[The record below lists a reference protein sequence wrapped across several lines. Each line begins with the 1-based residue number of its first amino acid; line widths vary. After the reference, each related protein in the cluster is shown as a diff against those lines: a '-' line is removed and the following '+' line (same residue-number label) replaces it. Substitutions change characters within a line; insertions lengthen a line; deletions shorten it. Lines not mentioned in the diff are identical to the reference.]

1 MLSNFSRLILSTL
14 FLLSSHA
21 FTKYHIL
28 NSNNL
33 SINKLSTHKPISTS
47 KYMFGKGNPNP
58 MKDLGGVGPQGEYYF
73 MPSKTPTL
81 KAPDY
86 AIGKQGV
93 IPIFPRNQVLGPLGE
108 EYLGIYEMRYRQLLY
123 DIGDSGTFGHS
134 YYRYANITFTVCI
147 CLCVAYNVTNSKYYS
162 SIHIPCNIIQYVI
175 YVYIFLLVLIY
186 LYSYTYTT
194 IPVLYMHTYIHTYI

>member
-14 FLLSSHA
+14 CLLSSHA
-21 FTKYHIL
+21 FTKYNIL
-28 NSNNL
+28 NSKYL
-33 SINKLSTHKPISTS
+33 SINKLATYKPIFTS

-134 YYRYANITFTVCI
+134 YYRYSIAWTVCI
-147 CLCVAYNVTNSKYYS
+147 CLCIACAIVYYKL
-162 SIHIPCNIIQYVI
+162 NYF
-175 YVYIFLLVLIY
+175 YIRVPYTILCFVHTFP
-186 LYSYTYTT
+186 LYT
-194 IPVLYMHTYIHTYI
+194 

>member
-33 SINKLSTHKPISTS
+33 SINKLATYKPISTC

-134 YYRYANITFTVCI
+134 YYRYNITCTVCI
-147 CLCVAYNVTNSKYYS
+147 YLCLCLACSIVCYKYY
-162 SIHIPCNIIQYVI
+162 
-175 YVYIFLLVLIY
+175 Y
-186 LYSYTYTT
+186 LYILILYTICCIYMYTSF
-194 IPVLYMHTYIHTYI
+194 Y